1 MCQRVLR
8 PKAAGETRARTSPRG
23 HFRDSRSETSA
34 HAASIEVPA
43 NRHSVSPRLDPFTRR
58 DGVQRCT
65 RFVPALAIPA
75 VVQLGESPANRAKAD
90 ARTRTGDPFI
100 TSEVLYQLSYV
111 GKGNPV

>member
-1 MCQRVLR
+1 MHASVHSVQGLTG
-8 PKAAGETRARTSPRG
+8 KRG
-23 HFRDSRSETSA
+23 HARHRGALPGLPIGNVSA
-34 HAASIEVPA
+34 RASLEIPA

-111 GKGNPV
+111 GGVLTA